1 MEKLVIELK
10 KALPFKETTTTGDV
24 VVIAAKEPQMLVY
37 AVVGEITR
45 DATRK
50 EEWWHV
56 TLHILTM
63 PPQTVVWT
71 LRTPQFTGQEIFTMG
86 GEGRFVKA
94 IALGQEPPVQPPA
107 PKPVAP
113 AGGGQEKKVAL
124 RVVK

>member
-1 MEKLVIELK
+1 MEKLVLELR
-10 KALPFKETTTTGDV
+10 KAFAFKETTITGDV
-24 VVIAAKEPQMLVY
+24 VIIAAKEPQMLVY
-37 AVVGEITR
+37 AVVGDITR
-45 DATRK
+45 DGTRK

-56 TLHILTM
+56 TFHILTM

-107 PKPVAP
+107 PKPAAP
-113 AGGGQEKKVAL
+113 TESGKEKKTSL